1 MRERPILFSGPM
13 VRAILSGAK
22 TQTRRVVKP
31 QPPMGCEYIIN
42 GAYSH
47 ALCRSIEN
55 PDLWVPPTAR
65 STDHRLPCPCGQ
77 PGDRLYV
84 KERHE
89 FVNTNEH
96 GVLQCLYKADDA
108 LRDMFDA
115 PYVPKMF
122 RGRPPICM
130 PRWASRITLEI
141 TEIRVERLN
150 EIGEGD
156 AKAEGIVPHRK
167 GGWCWEQPPKG
178 IEGTN
183 HFGAKTARD
192 AYSDLW
198 ESING
203 PGSWEQNPYVWVIA
217 FRRVAPLVGGEG

>member
-1 MRERPILFSGPM
+1 MRERPILFSGPE
-13 VRAILSGAK
+13 VRATLAGNM

-42 GAYSH
+42 GAHSH

-55 PDLWVPPTAR
+55 PDLLVPPTAR
-65 STDHRLPCPCGQ
+65 STDHRLPCPYGQ

-122 RGRPPICM
+122 RGRPSINM

-150 EIGEGD
+150 EISHID
-156 AKAEGIVPHRK
+156 AIAEGCDA
-167 GGWCWEQPPKG
+167 GYW
-178 IEGTN
+178 
-183 HFGAKTARD
+183 TARD
-192 AYSDLW
+192 GNRPTDGKWSNAVNRFQRLW

-203 PGSWEQNPYVWVIA
+203 PGSWAENPWVWVIA
-217 FRRVAPLVGGEG
+217 FRRVAPLAGV

>member
-13 VRAILSGAK
+13 VRAVLAGTK
-22 TQTRRVVKP
+22 TQTRRAVKP

-77 PGDRLYV
+77 PGDRLWVREAWNVMTADGGKRTVFYRAD
-84 KERHE
+84 EDDPDW
-89 FVNTNEH
+89 H
-96 GVLQCLYKADDA
+96 GLKWK
-108 LRDMFDA
+108 
-115 PYVPKMF
+115 PS
-122 RGRPPICM
+122 IHM
-130 PRWASRITLEI
+130 PRRASRITLEI
-141 TEIRVERLN
+141 TGVRVERLN
-150 EIGEGD
+150 EISEED
-156 AKAEGIVPHRK
+156 AKAEGIAPHRK

-198 ESING
+198 GAING

-217 FRRVAPLVGGEG
+217 FRRVAPLAGEEK